1 MSANEVDA
9 PAPEPPVVLRPSP
22 VHAPA
27 PVHDLS
33 TAATDVT
40 AWRLLSASRLQ
51 LATKRSM
58 DIVGAVLALVLLSP
72 ILLVTSLAILV
83 TSRGGVFYTQTR
95 VGRDGRPFTLFKFR
109 TMHRGADA
117 LMDRY
122 EALNELD
129 GPIFKIRNDP
139 RVTRVGRTIRRFSVD
154 ELPQFVNVLRGDM
167 SLVGPR
173 PFLAEEYTELSPYQ
187 SQRLLATPGL
197 TGVWQ
202 VSGRCD
208 VDFHRWMEM
217 DLDYIRDWSLRLD
230 LGVILRTLPA
240 VLSGRG
246 SY

>member
-1 MSANEVDA
+1 MEPVSANQVDA
-9 PAPEPPVVLRPSP
+9 PAPESPVVLRP
-22 VHAPA
+22 AL
-27 PVHDLS
+27 VHDLG
-33 TAATDVT
+33 TDTTDVT
-40 AWRLLSASRLQ
+40 GWSLLNASRLR

-58 DIVGAVLALVLLSP
+58 DIVGAILALVLLSP

-95 VGRDGRPFTLFKFR
+95 VGRGGRPFTLIKFR
-109 TMHRGADA
+109 TMHRGAHA

-139 RVTRVGRTIRRFSVD
+139 RVTRAGRTIRRFSVD

-208 VDFHRWMEM
+208 VDFRRWMEM

-230 LGVILRTLPA
+230 VSVILRTIPA